1 MSGIGTAEVLRRALY
16 AHVAA
21 DADVPRLRAAL
32 DAAGIA
38 AGGPEELGA
47 RVAVVPASLVK
58 GLEYDHVVAV
68 EPAAVAEAEERGLHR
83 LYVVLTRAV
92 SRLDVVHSR
101 PLPF

>member
-1 MSGIGTAEVLRRALY
+1 MTAVRDAL
-16 AHVAA
+16 AREGSVGVVTA
-21 DADVPRLRAAL
+21 DTDTDRVRAAL
-32 DAAGIA
+32 DRAGLDP
-38 AGGPEELGA
+38 AGPDTLGA
-47 RVAVVPASLVK
+47 RLTVVPAGVVK

-68 EPAAVAEAEERGLHR
+68 EPAAVAEAEERGAHR